1 MRDLDENEIYYTGSL
16 NKNQLEVLLD
26 WLKKND
32 RGWEDYSIDG
42 LLEING
48 TNSLLYSDGSWC
60 WSGNTFKT
68 KNAKELFYTL
78 ENVQVDCRELSE
90 EQINNIKTIV
100 ENSGYETNNGYYR
113 NINYKF
119 NYYFFK
125 LDNSKTEFYFGEEAC
140 HKTTITYDK
149 FMELFGRKEENFKK
163 LVEVVNEELTEEYN
177 NSQFKQIANS
187 LADLL
192 EYKNKMYGN
201 SALEPLNIFNN
212 KCKAGQR
219 LDDKLARIKNSNELR
234 KNDICDLIGYLILT
248 CKENNWT
255 NFDEFK
261 D

>member
-1 MRDLDENEIYYTGSL
+1 M
-16 NKNQLEVLLD
+16 
-26 WLKKND
+26 KK
-32 RGWEDYSIDG
+32 I
-42 LLEING
+42 L
-48 TNSLLYSDGSWC
+48 
-60 WSGNTFKT
+60 
-68 KNAKELFYTL
+68 TL
-78 ENVQVDCRELSE
+78 ENVQVDCTYLSE
-90 EQINNIKTIV
+90 EKIKEMADVFENNGFNLDLGKITAKYFYLRLSKSGNNVDFFTLDNAKTI
-100 ENSGYETNNGYYR
+100 
-113 NINYKF
+113 
-119 NYYFFK
+119 
-125 LDNSKTEFYFGEEAC
+125 
-140 HKTTITYDK
+140 ITYEK
-149 FMELFGRKEENFKK
+149 FMKLFGNKEKSEEFNN
-163 LVEVVNEELTEEYN
+163 LVEVLNEELTEEYN

-212 KCKAGQR
+212 KCKVGQR

>member
-1 MRDLDENEIYYTGSL
+1 MKEIL
-16 NKNQLEVLLD
+16 
-26 WLKKND
+26 
-32 RGWEDYSIDG
+32 
-42 LLEING
+42 
-48 TNSLLYSDGSWC
+48 
-60 WSGNTFKT
+60 
-68 KNAKELFYTL
+68 TL
-78 ENVQVDCRELSE
+78 ENVQVDCRELTE
-90 EQINNIKTIV
+90 EQIKKMADV
-100 ENSGYETNNGYYR
+100 FENSG
-113 NINYKF
+113 F
-119 NYYFFK
+119 NLDLDEITGEHFYLRLAKCEESVDFFK
-125 LDNSKTEFYFGEEAC
+125 LDNTKTE
-140 HKTTITYDK
+140 ITYEK
-149 FMELFGRKEENFKK
+149 FMKLFGNKGKSEEFNN
-163 LVEVVNEELTEEYN
+163 LVEVLNEELTEEYN

-212 KCKAGQR
+212 KCKVGQR